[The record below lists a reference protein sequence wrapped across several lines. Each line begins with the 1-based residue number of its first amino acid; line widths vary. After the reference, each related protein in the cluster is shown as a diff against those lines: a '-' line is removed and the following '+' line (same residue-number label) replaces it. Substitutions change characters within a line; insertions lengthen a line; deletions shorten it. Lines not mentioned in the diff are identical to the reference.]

1 MEIYVTQFV
10 LYMMVFA
17 RITSMI
23 AVAPLF
29 GHQAVPVQAKI
40 GLGLFFSFVLY
51 PMVAASHPHIDLTL
65 WALVVTAL
73 QEVAT
78 GVLIGFVAG
87 LLFAGVQYAGEII
100 SLNMGLSFANILDP
114 ETNQNSAVIG
124 EFLYLTTLLIFLA
137 INGHHFLIEAMYLS
151 YGAVPIGTFTPAPE
165 VSHQLMRM
173 AGSVFVIGIKFAAPV
188 LVAIFLNNVALGIL
202 ARVMP
207 QMNIFTISF
216 SLNIGVG
223 LVVLMTT
230 APVIIYVFKKALTGF
245 EQNILELVKLL

>member
-1 MEIYVTQFV
+1 MEIYVTQLV
-10 LYMMVFA
+10 LYLMIFA

-23 AVAPLF
+23 VVAPLL
-29 GHQAVPVQAKI
+29 GHQAVPVQVKV
-40 GLGLFFSFVLY
+40 GLGFFFSFVLY
-51 PMVAASHPHIDLTL
+51 PMVAATHPHVDTGL
-65 WALVVTAL
+65 WALIVTGL
-73 QEVAT
+73 QEIAT

-114 ETNQNSAVIG
+114 ETNESNAVIG

-151 YGAVPIGTFTPAPE
+151 YNAVPIGTFTPEPAL
-165 VSHQLMRM
+165 SHQLLRI

-188 LVAIFLNNVALGIL
+188 LVAIFLSNVAMGIL

-223 LVVLMTT
+223 LIVLMTT
-230 APVIIYVFKKALTGF
+230 APLIVYVFKKTLTGF